1 MENGIQEFNLEE
13 RLEQFRR
20 LFVDTTPVMR
30 ADDEER
36 SQKFEISAEQKK
48 ALSVMIII
56 QAVMIVVNFA
66 LFGLQITTFLK
77 FGVGSI
83 ATIIIFM
90 VIYLNF
96 LKLAN
101 FLADCGI
108 KKAFITLVK
117 IVSPILYF
125 LSFILCITTMV

>member
-1 MENGIQEFNLEE
+1 M
-13 RLEQFRR
+13 
-20 LFVDTTPVMR
+20 DTTPVMR

-36 SQKFEISAEQKK
+36 SQKIVITAQQKK
-48 ALSVMIII
+48 AIAIMAII
-56 QAVMIVVNFA
+56 QAVMIIINFA
-66 LFGLQITTFLK
+66 LFGLQIATFLK

-101 FLADCGI
+101 YLADCGI
-108 KKAFITLVK
+108 KRVFINLVK

>member
-1 MENGIQEFNLEE
+1 MN
-13 RLEQFRR
+13 
-20 LFVDTTPVMR
+20 TTPVMR

-36 SQKFEISAEQKK
+36 SQKIVITAPQKK
-48 ALSVMIII
+48 AISIMVVI
-56 QAVMIVVNFA
+56 QAVMIIINFA

-77 FGVGSI
+77 FGVGCI
-83 ATIIIFM
+83 ATIIIYM

-101 FLADCGI
+101 YLADCGI
-108 KKAFITLVK
+108 KSALITTVK
-117 IVSPILYF
+117 VISPILYF

>member
-1 MENGIQEFNLEE
+1 M
-13 RLEQFRR
+13 
-20 LFVDTTPVMR
+20 DTTPVMR

-48 ALSVMIII
+48 AITVMIII

-108 KKAFITLVK
+108 KKAFITPVK